1 MNRRSFSVRLAFL
14 ALTLGCAAT
23 CARGSLPASPT
34 AFTAGGGGRYN
45 GTMTFQRQA
54 GTLQVDG
61 AVRPL
66 DMSVVV
72 ANQTQLSGHFTA
84 GNASGTLQGT
94 LAGNLLSGSFQ
105 GTTLLSVAVT
115 EGATQRTCDGRGDMS
130 GTFNGLNVNWQITRT
145 SYDNCAGLNV
155 TSAGQAVSISPI
167 PETQPAHANVVVTVE
182 PGNTIAA
189 GAACPGTS
197 ATSKGWRFTVI
208 VAETS
213 GVSVTLDSTFI
224 GEQRTPG
231 SSAVSSTTLDTPFR
245 TLDGGSRRTYDGCS
259 PQSGTYQAFF
269 SGVDATGAKVRFV
282 SPLVTLTP

>member
-1 MNRRSFSVRLAFL
+1 MNHTFLSSRLAL
-14 ALTLGCAAT
+14 LMLTLGCAAS

-61 AVRPL
+61 SVRPL

-72 ANQTQLSGHFTA
+72 ANLTQLSGHFAA

-115 EGATQRTCDGRGDMS
+115 EGTTQRTCDGRGDMS
-130 GTFNGLNVNWQITRT
+130 GTFNGLRVDWQITRT
-145 SYDNCAGLNV
+145 TYANCAGLNV
-155 TSAGQAVSISPI
+155 TSAGQGVSISPI
-167 PETQPAHANVVVTVE
+167 PEALTAHANVVVTVE
-182 PGNTIAA
+182 PGNTIPA
-189 GAACPGTS
+189 GAACAGTS

-208 VAETS
+208 VAETA

-231 SSAVSSTTLDTPFR
+231 SSVPTSTTLDTPFR
-245 TLDGGSRRTYDGCS
+245 TLEGGSRRTYDGCS
-259 PQSGTYQAFF
+259 PQAGTYQAFF
-269 SGVDATGAKVRFV
+269 SGVDATGTRVRFV
-282 SPLVTLTP
+282 SPLVTLLP